1 MTRVAATNRIWRAAR
16 KAGHEDLAVADQ
28 AWLTLRRK
36 TVQADR
42 LLRTDGHRDS
52 PARATVLRVG
62 FRTSITPLPIDH
74 PYIWGRDPDEAVAEI
89 QVYGTA
95 AGLDAV
101 VDLANHL
108 QTMVQDRVESPLWTA
123 FLRLRSTLQAPVVVG
138 VRRQSALE
146 HLEPRFNN
154 LTEPTRLLSLGE
166 IGGLDERKATVFFGP
181 PSVYP
186 DWVKLFPRSN
196 TIWIRHAWNKSLV
209 FPDALLGMMP
219 VAAPAATTR
228 RLSEHRLSTPTYD
241 TQADDYGEPDELA
254 AEMNRARLSSE
265 LDKAAKSGDS
275 TTVASRIGVL
285 ANDDYVLLPIEEG
298 TRVTVFDPQTR
309 SVRREQT
316 RRLIPGMFV
325 VVRER
330 GSRDHLRSL
339 VDTKFLKEPEVIRAS
354 MNRWKS
360 ALHRSIRDRTID
372 RVASDLS
379 RRGVSVGHSSIR
391 LWTTDLV
398 HGPGSYENFVALF
411 DYLGINGAEAEWKHL
426 LQVRRA
432 GREAG
437 AYVLRQLLKQASKV
451 RTDQILRDSTLRF
464 TLDGVDGGA
473 LVAVKIDEVLP
484 EVIEA
489 PVELVGQLI
498 EGV

>member
-1 MTRVAATNRIWRAAR
+1 MTRVAATNRVWRAA
-16 KAGHEDLAVADQ
+16 KNAKHEDLAIADQ
-28 AWLTLRRK
+28 TWLTLRGK
-36 TVQADR
+36 TVHADR
-42 LLRTDGHRDS
+42 LLRADSHRDS
-52 PARATVLRVG
+52 PVRATVLRVG

-74 PYIWGRDPDEAVAEI
+74 PYIWGRDPHEAIAEI
-89 QVYGTA
+89 QSYGAA

-101 VDLANHL
+101 VDLADYL
-108 QTMVQDRVESPLWTA
+108 RTMVDNRVESPLWTA
-123 FLRLRSTLQAPVVVG
+123 FLRLRPSLKAPVVVG

-146 HLEPRFNN
+146 HLEPRFAN
-154 LTEPTRLLSLGE
+154 LAEPTSLLSIGELGR
-166 IGGLDERKATVFFGP
+166 LDGRRTTILFGP

-186 DWVKLFPRSN
+186 NSVKLFPRSN
-196 TIWIRHAWNKSLV
+196 TTWIRHAWNKPLM
-209 FPDALLGMMP
+209 FPDALIGMMP
-219 VAAPAATTR
+219 IAALAATNR
-228 RLSEHRLSTPTYD
+228 RLSEHPLTSAD
-241 TQADDYGEPDELA
+241 FVTQPDDYGEPDELA

-265 LDKAAKSGDS
+265 LDKAARSGDAA
-275 TTVASRIGVL
+275 TVASRIGLL

-298 TRVTVFDPQTR
+298 TFVTVFDPQTR

-325 VVRER
+325 AVRER
-330 GSRDHLRSL
+330 GGRDHLRSL
-339 VDTKFLKEPEVIRAS
+339 VETKFLESPELIRES
-354 MNRWKS
+354 MNKWKS
-360 ALHRSIRDRTID
+360 ALQRSIRDRGID

-379 RRGVSVGHSSIR
+379 RRGVSVGHSSIK

-398 HGPGSYENFVALF
+398 HGPGSFENFVALF
-411 DYLGINGAEAEWKHL
+411 DYLGLSGAADDWQHL
-426 LQVRRA
+426 LLVRRA

-437 AYVLRQLLKQASKV
+437 TYMRRQLIKQASQV

-484 EVIEA
+484 EVIQA
-489 PVELVGQLI
+489 PVDLVGQLI